1 MIRRELYKMEMPKKT
16 FTNKR
21 MGDILI
27 EQGLITPQQLQEA
40 LEMQK
45 EGNKKRLGEIFVETG
60 VLSWE
65 KLYDVLQYV
74 YETEFIDLSNYV
86 IDPEVISLISEKTA
100 LQFKIIPISKNNGEL
115 VIAMANPLD
124 VYAIDFVRDH
134 TKVKKIKSLL
144 ASEEDILNAI
154 TNYYELGEYD
164 DIIERLGTEL
174 VFREE
179 EEDED
184 SKKLEAR
191 SKEAPIIQLVNM
203 LIVQG
208 VKDRASD
215 IHIEPNEKGLLIR
228 FRIDGMLHDIKALPN
243 SIKSAIISRIKIL
256 AKMDIA
262 ERRLPQDGRFQVKFG
277 TREVDLRVSSI
288 PTVFGEKAVL
298 RLLDKSKGLIK
309 LEQLGFIPEQLEVF
323 KSVITKSY
331 GIILLTGPTGSGK
344 TTTLYAAIND
354 VNSKDKNI
362 ITVEDPVEYKLSRVN
377 QIQVKSKIDLT
388 FANTL
393 RSILRQ
399 DPDIIMVGEIRDA
412 ETAQIAVQAALTG
425 HLVLSTLHTND
436 AASAITR
443 LIDMNVEA
451 FLISSS
457 VIAVIAQRL
466 VRVIC
471 EKCKEAYEPAKDVIS
486 GLNIKVN
493 SNGDG
498 QVKLYRGT
506 GCSLCK
512 NTGYYGRTSIYELI
526 VLDEDIKTLIISKAS
541 SNIIKDTA
549 IKKGMKTL
557 KDNGLEKAL
566 QGITTIEEVLR
577 VAG

>member
-1 MIRRELYKMEMPKKT
+1 MKIPKKPY
-16 FTNKR
+16 TNKR
-21 MGDILI
+21 IGDILI
-27 EQGLITPQQLQEA
+27 EQGLITSQQLKEA

-45 EGNKKRLGEIFVETG
+45 NGNKKRLGEIFVETG
-60 VLSWE
+60 AITRE
-65 KLYDVLQYV
+65 ELYEVLQYV
-74 YETEFIDLSNYV
+74 YEAEYVDLSNYV
-86 IDPEVISLISEKTA
+86 IDPEVISLIPEKAA
-100 LQFKIIPISKNNGEL
+100 LRFKLIPISKNDDEL
-115 VIAMANPLD
+115 IIAMANPLD

-134 TKVKKIKSLL
+134 TKIKKIKSLL
-144 ASEEDILNAI
+144 ASEEDVLNAI

-164 DIIERLGTEL
+164 DILEKLGTEV
-174 VFREE
+174 VFKEDEE
-179 EEDED
+179 EED
-184 SKKLEAR
+184 SNKLEAISR
-191 SKEAPIIQLVNM
+191 EAPIIQLVNM

-228 FRIDGMLHDIKALPN
+228 FRIDGMLHDIRTLPN
-243 SIKSAIISRIKIL
+243 TIKSAVVSRIKIL

-277 TREVDLRVSSI
+277 TREVDLRVSTI
-288 PTVFGEKAVL
+288 PTVFGEKVVL

-309 LEQLGFIPEQLEVF
+309 LEQLGFIPEQLEEF
-323 KSVITKSY
+323 KSIISKSY

-344 TTTLYAAIND
+344 TTTLYAALNQ

-362 ITVEDPVEYKLSRVN
+362 ITVEDPVEYKLNRIN
-377 QIQVKSKIDLT
+377 QIQIKPKINLT

-425 HLVLSTLHTND
+425 HLVFSTLHTND
-436 AASAITR
+436 AASALTR
-443 LIDMNVEA
+443 LIDMDVET

-471 EKCKEAYEPAKDVIS
+471 EKCKEEYIPGEGVLS
-486 GLNIKVN
+486 GLNIKDK
-493 SNGDG
+493 SNNDG
-498 QVKLYRGT
+498 KIKLYRGA
-506 GCSLCK
+506 GCPFCK

-526 VLDEDIKTLIISKAS
+526 VLDEEVRSLIISKAS
-541 SNIIKDTA
+541 SSIIKDAA
-549 IKKGMKTL
+549 IKKGMNTL
-557 KDNGLEKAL
+557 KDSGLEKVL

>member
-1 MIRRELYKMEMPKKT
+1 MEMPKKLY
-16 FTNKR
+16 TNKR
-21 MGDILI
+21 IGDILI
-27 EQGLITPQQLQEA
+27 EQGLITSQQLKEA

-45 EGNKKRLGEIFVETG
+45 NGSSKRLGEIFVETG
-60 VLSWE
+60 AINKE
-65 KLYDVLQYV
+65 ELYNILQYV
-74 YETEFIDLSNYV
+74 YESEYVDLSNYV
-86 IDPEVISLISEKTA
+86 IDPEVISLISEKAA
-100 LQFKIIPISKNNGEL
+100 LRFKLIPISKNNDEL
-115 VIAMANPLD
+115 TIAMANPLD
-124 VYAIDFVRDH
+124 VYAIDFIRDH
-134 TKVKKIKSLL
+134 TKIKKIKTFL
-144 ASEEDILNAI
+144 ASEEDVISAI
-154 TNYYELGEYD
+154 TNYYEMGEYD
-164 DIIERLGTEL
+164 DIIEKLGKE
-174 VFREE
+174 VIYKEGEE
-179 EEDED
+179 EED
-184 SKKLEAR
+184 SKKLEAI

-228 FRIDGMLHDIKALPN
+228 FRVDGMLDDIKALPN
-243 SIKSAIISRIKIL
+243 TIKSAVISRIKIL

-277 TREVDLRVSSI
+277 NREVDLRVSTI
-288 PTVFGEKAVL
+288 PTVLGEKVVL

-309 LEQLGFIPEQLEVF
+309 LEQLGFIPEQLDNF
-323 KSVITKSY
+323 KSIIAKSY
-331 GIILLTGPTGSGK
+331 GIILITGPTGSGK
-344 TTTLYAAIND
+344 TTTLYAALNQ

-362 ITVEDPVEYKLSRVN
+362 ITTEDPVEYKLDRIN
-377 QIQVKSKIDLT
+377 QIQIMPKINLT

-425 HLVLSTLHTND
+425 HLVFSTLHTND
-436 AASAITR
+436 AASALTR
-443 LIDMNVEA
+443 LIDMDVET

-471 EKCKEAYEPAKDVIS
+471 EKCKEEYIPEENILR
-486 GLNIKVN
+486 GLNIKDKLN
-493 SNGDG
+493 NDG
-498 QVKLYRGT
+498 KIKLYRGK
-506 GCSLCK
+506 GCPFCK

-526 VLDEDIKTLIISKAS
+526 VLNEEIRSLIISKTS
-541 SNIIKDTA
+541 SNIIKDAA

-557 KDNGLEKAL
+557 KDCGLEKAI
-566 QGITTIEEVLR
+566 QGITTIEEVIR

>member
-1 MIRRELYKMEMPKKT
+1 MEMPKKPY
-16 FTNKR
+16 TNQR
-21 MGDILI
+21 IGDILI
-27 EQGLITPQQLQEA
+27 EQGLITSQQLKEA

-45 EGNKKRLGEIFVETG
+45 NGNKKRLGEIFVEIG
-60 VLSWE
+60 AIGRE
-65 KLYDVLQYV
+65 ELYGILQYI
-74 YETEFIDLSNYV
+74 YETEYIDLSNYV

-100 LQFKIIPISKNNGEL
+100 LRFKLIPISKNEDEL
-115 VIAMANPLD
+115 TIAMSNPLD

-134 TKVKKIKSLL
+134 TKIKKIKSLL
-144 ASEEDILNAI
+144 ASEEDVLNAI

-164 DIIERLGTEL
+164 DIIERLGEEI
-174 VFREE
+174 VFKEEEE
-179 EEDED
+179 EED
-184 SKKLEAR
+184 SKRLEAI

-228 FRIDGMLHDIKALPN
+228 LRVDGMLHDIRTLPN
-243 SIKSAIISRIKIL
+243 TIKSAVISRIKIL
-256 AKMDIA
+256 SKMDIA

-288 PTVFGEKAVL
+288 PTVFGEKVVL

-309 LEQLGFIPEQLEVF
+309 LEQLGFIPEQLEEF
-323 KSVITKSY
+323 KSIISKSY

-344 TTTLYAAIND
+344 TTTLYAALNQ

-362 ITVEDPVEYKLSRVN
+362 ITVEDPVEYKLDRIN
-377 QIQVKSKIDLT
+377 QIQIKPKINLT

-399 DPDIIMVGEIRDA
+399 DPDVIMVGEIRDT

-425 HLVLSTLHTND
+425 HLVFSTLHTND
-436 AASAITR
+436 AASALTR
-443 LIDMNVEA
+443 LIDMDIET

-457 VIAVIAQRL
+457 VIGVIAQRL

-471 EKCKEAYEPAKDVIS
+471 EKCKEGYTPGKNVLKR
-486 GLNIKVN
+486 LNIKDD
-493 SNGDG
+493 SNNDG
-498 QVKLYRGT
+498 KIKLYRGT
-506 GCSLCK
+506 GCSSCK

-526 VLDEDIKTLIISKAS
+526 VLDEEIRELIISKAS
-541 SNIIKDTA
+541 SNIIKDAA

-557 KDNGLEKAL
+557 KDSGMEKVM
-566 QGITTIEEVLR
+566 QGITTLEEVIR

>member
-1 MIRRELYKMEMPKKT
+1 MKIPKKPY
-16 FTNKR
+16 TNKR
-21 MGDILI
+21 IGDILV
-27 EQGLITPQQLQEA
+27 EQGLITSQQLKEA

-45 EGNKKRLGEIFVETG
+45 NGNNKRLGEIFVEIG
-60 VLSWE
+60 ALSKE
-65 KLYDVLQYV
+65 ELYKILQYV
-74 YETEFIDLSNYV
+74 FESEYVDLTNYV
-86 IDPEVISLISEKTA
+86 IDPEVISLISEKAA
-100 LQFKIIPISKNNGEL
+100 LRFKLIPISKNDDEL
-115 VIAMANPLD
+115 IIAMANPLD

-134 TKVKKIKSLL
+134 TKIKKIKSLL
-144 ASEEDILNAI
+144 ASEEDVLNAI

-164 DIIERLGTEL
+164 DIIERLGEEI
-174 VFREE
+174 VFKEE
-179 EEDED
+179 EEEED
-184 SKKLEAR
+184 SKKLEAI
-191 SKEAPIIQLVNM
+191 SKEAPIIQLVSM

-215 IHIEPNEKGLLIR
+215 IHIEPNEKSLLIR
-228 FRIDGMLHDIKALPN
+228 FRIDGMLHDIRTLPN
-243 SIKSAIISRIKIL
+243 TIKSAVVSRIKIL

-277 TREVDLRVSSI
+277 TREVDLRVSTI
-288 PTVFGEKAVL
+288 PTVLGEKVVL

-309 LEQLGFIPEQLEVF
+309 LEQLGFVPEQLEEF
-323 KSVITKSY
+323 KSIISKSY

-344 TTTLYAAIND
+344 TTTLYAALNE

-362 ITVEDPVEYKLSRVN
+362 ITVEDPVEYKLNRIN
-377 QIQVKSKIDLT
+377 QIQIKPKINLT

-399 DPDIIMVGEIRDA
+399 DPDIIMVGEIRDS

-425 HLVLSTLHTND
+425 HLVFSTLHTND
-436 AASAITR
+436 AASALTR
-443 LIDMNVEA
+443 LIDMDIET

-457 VIAVIAQRL
+457 VIGVIAQRL

-471 EKCKEAYEPAKDVIS
+471 EKCKEEYTPGKNVLS
-486 GLNIKVN
+486 GLNIKDN
-493 SNGDG
+493 SNNDG
-498 QVKLYRGT
+498 KIKLYRGT
-506 GCSLCK
+506 GCSFCK

-526 VLDEDIKTLIISKAS
+526 VLDEKIRALIISKSS

-549 IKKGMKTL
+549 VKKGMKTL
-557 KDNGLEKAL
+557 KYCGLEKVM
-566 QGITTIEEVLR
+566 QGITTLEEVIR

>member
-1 MIRRELYKMEMPKKT
+1 MEMPKKS
-16 FTNKR
+16 FSNKR
-21 MGDILI
+21 IGDILI
-27 EQGLITPQQLQEA
+27 EKGSITHQQLKKA

-45 EGNKKRLGEIFVETG
+45 NGNKKQLGEIFVEIG
-60 VLSWE
+60 VITRE
-65 KLYDVLQYV
+65 ELYEVLQYV
-74 YETEFIDLSNYV
+74 YETEYVDLSNYV
-86 IDPEVISLISEKTA
+86 IDPEVISLIPDKVA
-100 LQFKIIPISKNNGEL
+100 LQFKLIPISKNDNEL
-115 VIAMANPLD
+115 TIAMANPLD

-134 TKVKKIKSLL
+134 TKIKRIKSLMS
-144 ASEEDILNAI
+144 SEEDILSAI

-164 DIIERLGTEL
+164 DIIEKLGEEI
-174 VFREE
+174 VYKEE
-179 EEDED
+179 EGEKD
-184 SKKLEAR
+184 SNKLEAISR
-191 SKEAPIIQLVNM
+191 EAPIIQLVNM

-215 IHIEPNEKGLLIR
+215 IHIEPNKKGLLVR
-228 FRIDGMLHDIKALPN
+228 FRIDGMLHDVRTLPN
-243 SIKSAIISRIKIL
+243 AIKSAITSRIKIL

-288 PTVFGEKAVL
+288 PTVSGEKVVL

-309 LEQLGFIPEQLEVF
+309 LEQLGFMPKQLEEF
-323 KSVITKSY
+323 KSIISQSY

-344 TTTLYAAIND
+344 STTLYAALNQ
-354 VNSKDKNI
+354 VNSTEKNI
-362 ITVEDPVEYKLSRVN
+362 ITVEDPVEYKLNRIN
-377 QIQVKSKIDLT
+377 QIQVKPKINLT

-399 DPDIIMVGEIRDA
+399 DPDIIMIGEIRDA

-436 AASAITR
+436 AASAVTR
-443 LIDMNVEA
+443 LVDMNIET

-457 VIAVIAQRL
+457 VIGVIAQRL

-471 EKCKEAYEPAKDVIS
+471 ENCKEEYEPGKDIIS
-486 GLNIKVN
+486 GFHINAN
-493 SNGDG
+493 SSDG
-498 QVKLYRGT
+498 NKVKLYRGA

-526 VLDEDIKTLIISKAS
+526 VLDEEIRSLIISKAS
-541 SNIIKDTA
+541 SNIIKDAA

-557 KDNGLEKAL
+557 KEIGLQKVL

>member
-1 MIRRELYKMEMPKKT
+1 MPKNP

-21 MGDILI
+21 IGDILI
-27 EQGLITPQQLQEA
+27 EQGLITPQQLKEA

-45 EGNKKRLGEIFVETG
+45 NGNKKRLGEIFVETG
-60 VLSWE
+60 VITRE
-65 KLYDVLQYV
+65 ELYEVLQYV
-74 YETEFIDLSNYV
+74 YETEYVDLSNYV
-86 IDPEVISLISEKTA
+86 IDPEVISLISEKIA
-100 LQFKIIPISKNNGEL
+100 LRLKLIPISKNNGEL
-115 VIAMANPLD
+115 IIAMANPLD

-134 TKVKKIKSLL
+134 TKIKKIKSLM
-144 ASEEDILNAI
+144 APEEDILNAI

-164 DIIERLGTEL
+164 DIIERLGTEV
-174 VFREE
+174 VFKEE
-179 EEDED
+179 EYEED
-184 SKKLEAR
+184 SKKLEAISR
-191 SKEAPIIQLVNM
+191 EAPIIQLVNM

-228 FRIDGMLHDIKALPN
+228 FRIDGMLHDIRTLPN
-243 SIKSAIISRIKIL
+243 TIKSAVISRIKIL

-288 PTVFGEKAVL
+288 PIVFGEKVVL

-309 LEQLGFIPEQLEVF
+309 LEQLGFIPEQLEEF
-323 KSVITKSY
+323 KSIITKSY

-344 TTTLYAAIND
+344 TTTLYAALNE

-362 ITVEDPVEYKLSRVN
+362 ITVEDPVEYKLNRIN
-377 QIQVKSKIDLT
+377 QIQVKPKIDLT

-443 LIDMNVEA
+443 LIDMNVET

-471 EKCKEAYEPAKDVIS
+471 EKCKEEYLPGKDVLS
-486 GLNIKVN
+486 GLNIKAN
-493 SNGDG
+493 SNDDG
-498 QVKLYRGT
+498 KVKLYRGT
-506 GCSLCK
+506 GCPFCK

-526 VLDEDIKTLIISKAS
+526 VLDEDIRTLIISKAS

-557 KDNGLEKAL
+557 KDSGLKKAL

>member
-1 MIRRELYKMEMPKKT
+1 MKMPKKPY
-16 FTNKR
+16 TNKR
-21 MGDILI
+21 IGDILI
-27 EQGLITPQQLQEA
+27 ERGSITHQQLKEA

-45 EGNKKRLGEIFVETG
+45 NGNKKRLGEIFVEIG
-60 VLSWE
+60 VMTRE
-65 KLYDVLQYV
+65 ELYEVLQYV
-74 YETEFIDLSNYV
+74 YETEYVDLSNYV
-86 IDPEVISLISEKTA
+86 IDPEVISLIPQKTA
-100 LQFKIIPISKNNGEL
+100 IQLKLIPISKSNDEL
-115 VIAMANPLD
+115 IIAMANPLD
-124 VYAIDFVRDH
+124 VYAIDFIRDH
-134 TKVKKIKSLL
+134 TKIKKIKSLL
-144 ASEEDILNAI
+144 ASEEGILNAI
-154 TNYYELGEYD
+154 TSYYELGEYD
-164 DIIERLGTEL
+164 DIIEKLGTE
-174 VFREE
+174 VTFKED
-179 EEDED
+179 EEDQD
-184 SKKLEAR
+184 SKKLEAI

-215 IHIEPNEKGLLIR
+215 IHIEPNEKGLLVR
-228 FRIDGMLHDIKALPN
+228 FRIDGMLHDIRALPN
-243 SIKSAIISRIKIL
+243 TIKAAIISRVKIL
-256 AKMDIA
+256 SKMDIA

-288 PTVFGEKAVL
+288 PTVFGEKVVL

-309 LEQLGFIPEQLEVF
+309 LEQLGFIPEQLKEF
-323 KSVITKSY
+323 KKIIYRPY
-331 GIILLTGPTGSGK
+331 GIVLLTGPTGSGK
-344 TTTLYAAIND
+344 TTTLYASLNE
-354 VNSKDKNI
+354 VNSTDKNI
-362 ITVEDPVEYKLSRVN
+362 ITVEDPVEYKLNRIN
-377 QIQVKSKIDLT
+377 QIQVKPKINLT

-399 DPDIIMVGEIRDA
+399 DPDIIMIGEIRDA

-443 LIDMNVEA
+443 LIDMNVET

-457 VIAVIAQRL
+457 VIALIAQRL

-471 EKCKEAYEPAKDVIS
+471 EKCKEEYIPGKDVLS
-486 GLNIKVN
+486 GLHIKAN
-493 SNGDG
+493 SNDDG
-498 QVKLYRGT
+498 KVKLYRGT
-506 GCSLCK
+506 GCSFCK

-526 VLDEDIKTLIISKAS
+526 VLDEDIRTLIISKAS

-557 KDNGLEKAL
+557 KDSGLEKVL

>member
-1 MIRRELYKMEMPKKT
+1 MEMPKKP

-21 MGDILI
+21 IGDILI
-27 EQGLITPQQLQEA
+27 EQGSITPLQLKEA
-40 LEMQK
+40 LESQK
-45 EGNKKRLGEIFVETG
+45 NGNKKRLGEIFVETG
-60 VLSWE
+60 VITRE
-65 KLYDVLQYV
+65 ELYDILQYV
-74 YETEFIDLSNYV
+74 YETKYVDLSDYV
-86 IDPEVISLISEKTA
+86 IDPEVISLIPEKVA
-100 LQFKIIPISKNNGEL
+100 SQYKLIPISKSDDEL
-115 VIAMANPLD
+115 IIAMANPLD

-134 TKVKKIKSLL
+134 TKIKKIKSLL
-144 ASEEDILNAI
+144 APEEDILNTI
-154 TNYYELGEYD
+154 NSYYELGEYE
-164 DIIERLGTEL
+164 DIIERLGAEL
-174 VFREE
+174 VFKEDE
-179 EEDED
+179 GEED
-184 SKKLEAR
+184 SNKLEAI
-191 SKEAPIIQLVNM
+191 SKEAPIIQLVNI

-228 FRIDGMLHDIKALPN
+228 FRIDGMLHDVRALPN
-243 SIKSAIISRIKIL
+243 TIKSAVTSRIKIL
-256 AKMDIA
+256 SKMDIA

-277 TREVDLRVSSI
+277 TREVDLRVSTI
-288 PTVFGEKAVL
+288 PTVFGEKVVL

-309 LEQLGFIPEQLEVF
+309 LEELGFLSEQLEEF
-323 KSVITKSY
+323 KSIISKSY

-344 TTTLYAAIND
+344 TTTLYATLNK

-362 ITVEDPVEYKLSRVN
+362 ITIEDPVEYKLSRIN
-377 QIQVKSKIDLT
+377 QIQIKPKINLT

-443 LIDMNVEA
+443 LIDMDIET

-457 VIAVIAQRL
+457 VIGVIAQRL

-471 EKCKEAYEPAKDVIS
+471 EKCKEEYIPGKDVLN
-486 GLNIKVN
+486 GLNIKAN
-493 SNGDG
+493 SNGDDKI
-498 QVKLYRGT
+498 KLYRGT

-526 VLDEDIKTLIISKAS
+526 VLDEEIRSLIISKAS
-541 SNIIKDTA
+541 SNIIRDA
-549 IKKGMKTL
+549 VIKKGMKTL
-557 KDNGLEKAL
+557 KDSGLEKAL

>member
-1 MIRRELYKMEMPKKT
+1 MGMPKKP

-21 MGDILI
+21 IGDILI
-27 EQGLITPQQLQEA
+27 EQGSITHQQLKKA

-45 EGNKKRLGEIFVETG
+45 NGNKKRLGEIFVEIG
-60 VLSWE
+60 VITRE
-65 KLYDVLQYV
+65 ELYEVLQYV
-74 YETEFIDLSNYV
+74 YETEYVDLSNYV
-86 IDPEVISLISEKTA
+86 IDPEVISLIPEKTA
-100 LQFKIIPISKNNGEL
+100 IRLKLIPISKSDDEL
-115 VIAMANPLD
+115 IVAMVNPLD
-124 VYAIDFVRDH
+124 VYAIDFIRDH
-134 TKVKKIKSLL
+134 TKIKRIKSLL
-144 ASEEDILNAI
+144 ASEEGILNAI

-164 DIIERLGTEL
+164 DIIEKLGTE
-174 VFREE
+174 VIFK
-179 EEDED
+179 EDED
-184 SKKLEAR
+184 EEDSRKLEAI

-215 IHIEPNEKGLLIR
+215 IHIEPNEKGLLVR
-228 FRIDGMLHDIKALPN
+228 FRIDGMLHDVRALPN
-243 SIKSAIISRIKIL
+243 TIKSAVISRIKIL
-256 AKMDIA
+256 SKMDIA
-262 ERRLPQDGRFQVKFG
+262 ERRLPQDGRFQVQFG

-288 PTVFGEKAVL
+288 PVVFGEKVVL

-309 LEQLGFIPEQLEVF
+309 LEHLGFIPEQLKEF
-323 KSVITKSY
+323 KSIISQSY

-344 TTTLYAAIND
+344 STTLYAALNQ
-354 VNSKDKNI
+354 VNSTEKNI
-362 ITVEDPVEYKLSRVN
+362 ITVEDPVEYKVNRIN
-377 QIQVKSKIDLT
+377 QIQVKAKINLT

-399 DPDIIMVGEIRDA
+399 DPDIIMIGEIRDA

-443 LIDMNVEA
+443 LIDMDVET

-457 VIAVIAQRL
+457 VIGVIAQRL

-471 EKCKEAYEPAKDVIS
+471 ENCKEEYEPGKDVIT
-486 GLNIKVN
+486 GLHLKAN

-498 QVKLYRGT
+498 KVKLYRGA

-526 VLDEDIKTLIISKAS
+526 VLDEEIRSLIISKAS
-541 SNIIKDTA
+541 SNIIKDAA

-557 KDNGLEKAL
+557 KEIGLQKVL

-577 VAG
+577 VSG

>member
-1 MIRRELYKMEMPKKT
+1 MEMPKKT

-21 MGDILI
+21 IGDILI
-27 EQGLITPQQLQEA
+27 EKGLITPQQLEEA
-40 LEMQK
+40 IEMQIN
-45 EGNKKRLGEIFVETG
+45 GNPKKLGEIFVEIG
-60 VLSWE
+60 VITRE
-65 KLYDVLQYV
+65 ELYEVLQYV
-74 YETEFIDLSNYV
+74 YETEYVDLSNYV
-86 IDPEVISLISEKTA
+86 IDPEVISLISEKNA
-100 LQFKIIPISKNNGEL
+100 LRLKLIPISKNNGEL
-115 VIAMANPLD
+115 IIAMANPLD

-134 TKVKKIKSLL
+134 TKIKKIKSLM
-144 ASEEDILNAI
+144 APEEDILNAI

-164 DIIERLGTEL
+164 DIIERLGAEV
-174 VFREE
+174 VFKDEEE
-179 EEDED
+179 EED
-184 SKKLEAR
+184 SKRLEAI

-215 IHIEPNEKGLLIR
+215 VHIEPDEKGLLVR
-228 FRIDGMLHDIKALPN
+228 FRIDGMLHDIRTLPN
-243 SIKSAIISRIKIL
+243 AIKSAIVSRIKIL

-277 TREVDLRVSSI
+277 TREVDLRVSTI
-288 PTVFGEKAVL
+288 PTVLGEKVVL

-309 LEQLGFIPEQLEVF
+309 LEQLGFIPEQLEEF
-323 KSVITKSY
+323 ESIIYKSY

-344 TTTLYAAIND
+344 TTTLYAALNE

-362 ITVEDPVEYKLSRVN
+362 ITVEDPVEYKLNRIN
-377 QIQVKSKIDLT
+377 QIQVKQKINLT

-436 AASAITR
+436 AASAVTR
-443 LIDMNVEA
+443 LSDMDVET

-457 VIAVIAQRL
+457 VIGVIAQRL

-471 EKCKEAYEPAKDVIS
+471 ENCKEEYEPGKDVIS
-486 GLNIKVN
+486 GLNIKAN
-493 SNGDG
+493 SNADG
-498 QVKLYRGT
+498 KVTLYRGT
-506 GCSLCK
+506 GCSMCK

-526 VLDEDIKTLIISKAS
+526 VLDEEIRSLIISKAS
-541 SNIIKDTA
+541 NNIIKDAA

-557 KDNGLEKAL
+557 KDSGLEKAM

>member
-1 MIRRELYKMEMPKKT
+1 MSMEMSNKIFSNKKI
-16 FTNKR
+16 
-21 MGDILI
+21 GDILI
-27 EQGLITPQQLQEA
+27 EKGLITSQQLKEA
-40 LEMQK
+40 LEMQIN
-45 EGNKKRLGEIFVETG
+45 GNQKRLGEIFVETG
-60 VLSWE
+60 VITRE
-65 KLYDVLQYV
+65 ELYEVLQYV
-74 YETEFIDLSNYV
+74 YETEYVDLSNYV
-86 IDPEVISLISEKTA
+86 IDPEVISLITEKTA
-100 LQFKIIPISKNNGEL
+100 LRLKLIPISKNKDEL

-134 TKVKKIKSLL
+134 TKIKKIKSLM

-164 DIIERLGTEL
+164 DILERLGEE
-174 VFREE
+174 VEFKEE
-179 EEDED
+179 EYEED
-184 SKKLEAR
+184 SKKLEAISR
-191 SKEAPIIQLVNM
+191 EAPIIQLVNM

-215 IHIEPNEKGLLIR
+215 IHVEPIEKGLLIR
-228 FRIDGMLHDIKALPN
+228 FRIDGMLHDIRTLPN
-243 SIKSAIISRIKIL
+243 TIKSAIISRIKIL

-262 ERRLPQDGRFQVKFG
+262 ERRLPQDGRFQVTFG
-277 TREVDLRVSSI
+277 NREVDLRVSTI
-288 PTVFGEKAVL
+288 PTVFGEKIVL
-298 RLLDKSKGLIK
+298 RLLDKSKGLIR
-309 LEQLGFIPEQLEVF
+309 LEQLGFIPEQLEEF
-323 KSVITKSY
+323 KSIIYKPY

-344 TTTLYAAIND
+344 TTTLYATLNE
-354 VNSKDKNI
+354 VNSNDKNI
-362 ITVEDPVEYKLSRVN
+362 ITVEDPVEYKLKRVN
-377 QIQVKSKIDLT
+377 QIQVKPKINLT

-436 AASAITR
+436 APSAITR
-443 LIDMNVEA
+443 LIDMNVES

-471 EKCKEAYEPAKDVIS
+471 ENCKEEYEPGKDIIS
-486 GLNIKVN
+486 GLHINAN
-493 SNGDG
+493 STTDG
-498 QVKLYRGT
+498 KVKLYRGA

-526 VLDEDIKTLIISKAS
+526 VLNEDIRELIISKAS
-541 SNIIKDTA
+541 SNIIKDAA

-557 KDNGLEKAL
+557 KDCGLEKVL

>member
-1 MIRRELYKMEMPKKT
+1 MPKKPY
-16 FTNKR
+16 TNKR
-21 MGDILI
+21 IGDILI
-27 EQGLITPQQLQEA
+27 EQGLINPKQLKEA
-40 LEMQK
+40 LGLQK
-45 EGNKKRLGEIFVETG
+45 NGNKKKLGEIFVEIGAITR
-60 VLSWE
+60 E
-65 KLYDVLQYV
+65 ELYEVLQYV
-74 YETEFIDLSNYV
+74 YEAEYVDLSNYV
-86 IDPEVISLISEKTA
+86 IDPEVISLISEKSA
-100 LQFKIIPISKNNGEL
+100 LRLKLIPISKNDDEL
-115 VIAMANPLD
+115 IIAMANPLD

-134 TKVKKIKSLL
+134 TKIKKIKSLL
-144 ASEEDILNAI
+144 ATEEDVLNAI

-164 DIIERLGTEL
+164 DILEKLGTEI
-174 VFREE
+174 VFKEE
-179 EEDED
+179 EEEED
-184 SKKLEAR
+184 SKKLEAI

-215 IHIEPNEKGLLIR
+215 IHIEPIEKGLLIR
-228 FRIDGMLHDIKALPN
+228 FRIDGMLHDIRTLPN
-243 SIKSAIISRIKIL
+243 TIKSAVISRIKIL

-277 TREVDLRVSSI
+277 TREVDLRVSTI
-288 PTVFGEKAVL
+288 PTVLGEKVVL

-309 LEQLGFIPEQLEVF
+309 LEQLGFTPEQSNEF
-323 KSVITKSY
+323 KSIIYKSY

-344 TTTLYAAIND
+344 TTTLYAALNE

-362 ITVEDPVEYKLSRVN
+362 ITVEDPVEYKLKRIN
-377 QIQVKSKIDLT
+377 QIQIKPKINLT

-399 DPDIIMVGEIRDA
+399 DPDIIMVGEIRDV

-443 LIDMNVEA
+443 LIDMDVET

-457 VIAVIAQRL
+457 VIGVIAQRL

-471 EKCKEAYEPAKDVIS
+471 EKCKEEYILGEDVLS
-486 GLNIKVN
+486 ELNIKTN
-493 SNGDG
+493 SKGDG
-498 QVKLYRGT
+498 KVKLYRGT
-506 GCSLCK
+506 GCSFCK

-526 VLDEDIKTLIISKAS
+526 VLDEEIKSLIISKAS
-541 SNIIKDTA
+541 SNIIKDAA

-557 KDNGLEKAL
+557 KDSGLEKAL

>member
-1 MIRRELYKMEMPKKT
+1 MEMPKKPY
-16 FTNKR
+16 TNKR
-21 MGDILI
+21 IGDILI
-27 EQGLITPQQLQEA
+27 EQGLITSKQLKEA
-40 LEMQK
+40 LEMQHN
-45 EGNKKRLGEIFVETG
+45 GNKKRLGEIFVETG
-60 VLSWE
+60 AISRE
-65 KLYDVLQYV
+65 ELYGVLQYV
-74 YETEFIDLSNYV
+74 YETEYIDLSNYV
-86 IDPEVISLISEKTA
+86 IDPEVIALISEKAA
-100 LQFKIIPISKNNGEL
+100 LRFKLIPISKNDDEL
-115 VIAMANPLD
+115 IIAMANPLD

-134 TKVKKIKSLL
+134 TKIKKIKSLL
-144 ASEEDILNAI
+144 ASDEDVLNAI

-164 DIIERLGTEL
+164 DIIEKLGEEII
-174 VFREE
+174 FKEE
-179 EEDED
+179 EEEED
-184 SKKLEAR
+184 SKKLEAI

-215 IHIEPNEKGLLIR
+215 IHIEPSKIGILVR
-228 FRIDGMLHDIKALPN
+228 FRIDGMLHDIRTLPN
-243 SIKSAIISRIKIL
+243 TIKSAVISRIKIL

-277 TREVDLRVSSI
+277 TREVDLRVSTI
-288 PTVFGEKAVL
+288 PTVLGEKVVL

-309 LEQLGFIPEQLEVF
+309 LEQLGFIPGQLKEF
-323 KSVITKSY
+323 KSIISKSY
-331 GIILLTGPTGSGK
+331 GIILITGPTGSGK
-344 TTTLYAAIND
+344 TTTLYAALNE

-362 ITVEDPVEYKLSRVN
+362 ITVEDPVEYKLDRIN
-377 QIQVKSKIDLT
+377 QIQIKPKINLT

-399 DPDIIMVGEIRDA
+399 DPDIIMVGEIRDS

-425 HLVLSTLHTND
+425 HLVFSTLHTND
-436 AASAITR
+436 AASALTR
-443 LIDMNVEA
+443 LIDMDIET

-457 VIAVIAQRL
+457 VIGVIAQRL

-471 EKCKEAYEPAKDVIS
+471 EKCKEEYTPGKNVLS
-486 GLNIKVN
+486 GLNIKDS
-493 SNGDG
+493 SNNNGKI
-498 QVKLYRGT
+498 KLYRGA
-506 GCSLCK
+506 GCSFCK

-526 VLDEDIKTLIISKAS
+526 VLDEEIRALIISKAS

-557 KDNGLEKAL
+557 KDSGLEKVM
-566 QGITTIEEVLR
+566 QGITTLEEVIR

>member
-1 MIRRELYKMEMPKKT
+1 MEMPKKPY
-16 FTNKR
+16 TNKR
-21 MGDILI
+21 IGDILI
-27 EQGLITPQQLQEA
+27 EQGLITSQQLKEA

-45 EGNKKRLGEIFVETG
+45 NGSKKRLGEIFVEIG
-60 VLSWE
+60 AISRE
-65 KLYDVLQYV
+65 ELYGILQYI
-74 YETEFIDLSNYV
+74 YETEYIDLSNYV
-86 IDPEVISLISEKTA
+86 IDPEVISLISEKAA
-100 LQFKIIPISKNNGEL
+100 LRFKLIPISKNNGEL
-115 VIAMANPLD
+115 IIAMANPLD

-134 TKVKKIKSLL
+134 TKIKKIKSLL
-144 ASEEDILNAI
+144 ASEEDVLNAI

-164 DIIERLGTEL
+164 DIIEKLGTEII
-174 VFREE
+174 FKEE
-179 EEDED
+179 EEEED
-184 SKKLEAR
+184 SKKLEAI

-228 FRIDGMLHDIKALPN
+228 FRIDGMLHDIRTLPN
-243 SIKSAIISRIKIL
+243 TIKSAVISRIKIL

-277 TREVDLRVSSI
+277 TREVDLRVSTI
-288 PTVFGEKAVL
+288 PTVFGEKVVL

-309 LEQLGFIPEQLEVF
+309 LEQLGFIPEQLGEF
-323 KSVITKSY
+323 KSIISKSY

-344 TTTLYAAIND
+344 TTTLYAALNE

-362 ITVEDPVEYKLSRVN
+362 ITVEDPVEYKLDRIN
-377 QIQVKSKIDLT
+377 QIQIKPKINLT

-399 DPDIIMVGEIRDA
+399 DPDVIMVGEIRDT

-425 HLVLSTLHTND
+425 HLVFSTLHTND
-436 AASAITR
+436 AASALTR
-443 LIDMNVEA
+443 LIDMDIET

-457 VIAVIAQRL
+457 VIGVIAQRL

-471 EKCKEAYEPAKDVIS
+471 EKCKEEYTPGKNVLS
-486 GLNIKVN
+486 GLNIKDD
-493 SNGDG
+493 SNNDG
-498 QVKLYRGT
+498 KVKLYRGT
-506 GCSLCK
+506 GCSFCK
-512 NTGYYGRTSIYELI
+512 NTGYYGRTSIYEHI
-526 VLDEDIKTLIISKAS
+526 VLDEEIRALIISKAS
-541 SNIIKDTA
+541 SNVIKDVA
-549 IKKGMKTL
+549 LKKGMKTL
-557 KDNGLEKAL
+557 KDSGLEKAM

>member
-1 MIRRELYKMEMPKKT
+1 MEMPKKP

-21 MGDILI
+21 IGDILI
-27 EQGLITPQQLQEA
+27 EQGLITPQQLKEA
-40 LEMQK
+40 LESQK
-45 EGNKKRLGEIFVETG
+45 NGNKKRLGEIFVETG
-60 VLSWE
+60 VITRE
-65 KLYDVLQYV
+65 ALYDILQYV
-74 YETEFIDLSNYV
+74 YETEYVDLSDYV
-86 IDPEVISLISEKTA
+86 IDPEVISLIPEKVA
-100 LQFKIIPISKNNGEL
+100 SQFKLIPISKSDDEL
-115 VIAMANPLD
+115 IIAMANPLD
-124 VYAIDFVRDH
+124 VYAIDFVRGH
-134 TKVKKIKSLL
+134 TKIKKIKSLL
-144 ASEEDILNAI
+144 APEEDILNTI
-154 TNYYELGEYD
+154 NSYYELGEYE
-164 DIIERLGTEL
+164 DIIERLGTEV
-174 VFREE
+174 VFKEDEE
-179 EEDED
+179 EED
-184 SKKLEAR
+184 SNKLEAI
-191 SKEAPIIQLVNM
+191 SKEAPIIQLVNI

-228 FRIDGMLHDIKALPN
+228 FRIDGMLHDVRTLPN
-243 SIKSAIISRIKIL
+243 TIKSAIISRIKIL

-277 TREVDLRVSSI
+277 TREVDLRVSTI
-288 PTVFGEKAVL
+288 PTVFGEKVVL

-309 LEQLGFIPEQLEVF
+309 LEQLGFIPEQLEEF
-323 KSVITKSY
+323 KSIISKSY

-344 TTTLYAAIND
+344 TTTLYAALNE

-362 ITVEDPVEYKLSRVN
+362 ITVEDPVEYKLNRIN
-377 QIQVKSKIDLT
+377 QIQIMPKINLT

-443 LIDMNVEA
+443 LIDMDVET

-457 VIAVIAQRL
+457 VIGVIAQRL

-471 EKCKEAYEPAKDVIS
+471 EKCKEEYIPGKDVLS
-486 GLNIKVN
+486 GLDIKAN
-493 SNGDG
+493 SNGDDII
-498 QVKLYRGT
+498 KLYRGT

-512 NTGYYGRTSIYELI
+512 NTGYFGRTSIYELL
-526 VLDEDIKTLIISKAS
+526 VLDEEIKSLIISKAS
-541 SNIIKDTA
+541 SNIIKDA
-549 IKKGMKTL
+549 AVKKGMKTL